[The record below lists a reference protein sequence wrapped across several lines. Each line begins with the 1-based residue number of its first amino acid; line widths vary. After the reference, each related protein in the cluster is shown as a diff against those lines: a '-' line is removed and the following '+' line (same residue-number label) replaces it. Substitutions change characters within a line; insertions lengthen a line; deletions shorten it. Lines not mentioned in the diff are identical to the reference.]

1 MSLID
6 KINELSLQYKD
17 EFGGTSQSVP
27 DWFIADKL
35 NEKPTSVVQK
45 YIPVKT
51 QDIKTVLILGGEY
64 AGIKELSINGTN
76 PIKGLCINALEAL
89 TAYEFFDMNNQDFLL
104 GYSEMINNLELAG
117 VISAQSKQTFLNLI
131 IQIPITEYGQSWAEA
146 NNLNVDA
153 RTVGLARGG
162 I

>member
-1 MSLID
+1 M
-6 KINELSLQYKD
+6 
-17 EFGGTSQSVP
+17 
-27 DWFIADKL
+27 
-35 NEKPTSVVQK
+35 
-45 YIPVKT
+45 
-51 QDIKTVLILGGEY
+51 GGEY
-64 AGIKELSINGTN
+64 AVIKELSINVTN

-89 TAYEFFDMNNQDFLL
+89 TAYEFFDMNNPDFLS
-104 GYSEMINNLELAG
+104 GYSKMINNLELAG

-153 RTVGLARGG
+153 RIVGLARGG